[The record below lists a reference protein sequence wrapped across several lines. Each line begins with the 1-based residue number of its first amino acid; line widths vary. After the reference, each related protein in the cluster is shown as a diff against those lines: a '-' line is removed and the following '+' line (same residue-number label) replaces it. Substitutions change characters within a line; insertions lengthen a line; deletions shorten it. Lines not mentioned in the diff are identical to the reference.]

1 VVLSDLKHTVAYV
14 TIKEWRKALLRKVR
28 LAQYL
33 GEAHECPICGA
44 RLRRFKP
51 IWKSF
56 LRKTAEAG
64 YVHPLT
70 AVETFNFTAYSCPAC
85 DASDRERL
93 FALFFDGVFQ
103 SLDHGRS
110 YRFIEFAPSR
120 GLRRRFKRYPFIEHR
135 SADLYRKTVDDHV
148 DITNMTIYSDSSIDF
163 FLCSHVL
170 EHVPDD
176 RKALRE
182 LRRVLAPD
190 GLGVIM
196 VPLIRGIED
205 TQEDGSI
212 DTPELRWKYYM
223 DADHRRQYGRR
234 DFIDRMTQAGFTV
247 EQVTASHFPPGAFGR
262 AGIAE
267 DSILYVVRKSVDLAL
282 NASAGAATATAPGVL
297 APSPRSRW

>member
-1 VVLSDLKHTVAYV
+1 MLSDLKHTVAYV
-14 TIKEWRKALLRKVR
+14 TIKEWRKALLRKIK

-33 GEAHECPICGA
+33 GDAHECPVCGT
-44 RLRRFKP
+44 RLRKFKP

-56 LRKTAEAG
+56 LRKTAEAD

-70 AVETFNFTAYSCPAC
+70 SVETFNFIAYSCPAC

-93 FALFFDGVFQ
+93 FALFFGGVFQ
-103 SLDHGRS
+103 SLDRGRR

-120 GLRRRFKRYPFIEHR
+120 ALRRWFKRYPFIEHR
-135 SADLYRKTVDDHV
+135 GADLYRKTVEDNV
-148 DITNMTIYSDSSIDF
+148 DITDMTIYPDGSINL
-163 FLCSHVL
+163 FLCSHIL

-182 LRRVLAPD
+182 LHRVLAPD
-190 GLGVIM
+190 GLGVVM

-205 TQEDGSI
+205 TQEDDAI
-212 DTPELRWKYYM
+212 DSPELRWKYYM

-234 DFIDRMTQAGFTV
+234 DFVDRMTEAGFRV
-247 EQVTASHFPPGAFGR
+247 GQVTADSFPPGTFAR

-267 DSILYVVRKSVDLAL
+267 DSVLYVVRKS
-282 NASAGAATATAPGVL
+282 GG
-297 APSPRSRW
+297 